1 MCLLSNYI
9 GLSLYCIFGH
19 LFDQS
24 EGITGATTTNPLT
37 QSRHSQ
43 VDARGSEAAAAGI
56 VTGDRVAGYH
66 DSRVQWLWPPILR
79 SCTRGTRAGEGG
91 WDWEDET
98 GKACPGCSGTDCC
111 LIVLSCPWCGVSCF
125 STYIW
130 RALFV
135 FSYFSFAFVVVHIE
149 GDS

>member
-56 VTGDRVAGYH
+56 VTGDRVVTTTLVSNGC
-66 DSRVQWLWPPILR
+66 DPR
-79 SCTRGTRAGEGG
+79 SYA
-91 WDWEDET
+91 
-98 GKACPGCSGTDCC
+98 
-111 LIVLSCPWCGVSCF
+111 
-125 STYIW
+125 
-130 RALFV
+130 RALEV
-135 FSYFSFAFVVVHIE
+135 LVREKEGEIERMKQVRRVRVVVAPIAA
-149 GDS
+149 